1 MTNVMRFRGA
11 FALAIAGG
19 LMVIPTAWAD
29 EADAFNVIV
38 GQTLTYDD
46 NLFRLSDSVDETV
59 AIGSSRRSD
68 FISTTYGGLT
78 FDKLL
83 SRQKLHADVLWNFNR
98 YSRFSALDY
107 NGLSANANWGWQL
120 GNYLKGTLSYERSRR
135 LIDFGNLTPQDRGR
149 VRDINTY
156 DRLYGNADWWFHPSY
171 SVGVGYAHVNSS
183 YSSDLRRSSEFDSD
197 AVELNGKFQ
206 PKTGN
211 LIGLTLRQTQGK
223 YPNRE
228 VAFDPASGLVLGRV
242 DNSYDQTDAEVNG
255 DWRMT
260 GQSRVYGRLGYT
272 SRKHDQLS
280 ERDFSGVTARVN
292 YNWAIEGKTAINVVV
307 RREIGG
313 VDDIDAAYVLTDGIT
328 LNPVWYPT
336 AKVSL
341 SAKYDW
347 ARRRY
352 EGDPFGVLAGSAS
365 GLSVRKDTL
374 NTASITA
381 TYLPLRSLQLSLT
394 LQRERRTSSR
404 EFVDYDDN
412 FASVSAQ
419 FTF

>member
-1 MTNVMRFRGA
+1 M
-11 FALAIAGG
+11 
-19 LMVIPTAWAD
+19 
-29 EADAFNVIV
+29 
-38 GQTLTYDD
+38 
-46 NLFRLSDSVDETV
+46 
-59 AIGSSRRSD
+59 
-68 FISTTYGGLT
+68 
-78 FDKLL
+78 
-83 SRQKLHADVLWNFNR
+83 
-98 YSRFSALDY
+98 
-107 NGLSANANWGWQL
+107 
-120 GNYLKGTLSYERSRR
+120 
-135 LIDFGNLTPQDRGR
+135 
-149 VRDINTY
+149 
-156 DRLYGNADWWFHPSY
+156 
-171 SVGVGYAHVNSS
+171 
-183 YSSDLRRSSEFDSD
+183 
-197 AVELNGKFQ
+197 ELNGKFQ

-242 DNSYDQTDAEVNG
+242 NNSYDQTDAEVNG
-255 DWRMT
+255 NWRMT